1 MNTLPSRTTKS
12 VRKATAQRIQ
22 AIALNAFWHLV
33 RLMPPAASAATGS
46 AIFRFVGPR
55 TRKQA
60 FIRRN
65 LARVFPRHEPRQI
78 EAVAR
83 EVWGNFG
90 AVLAEYPHLHYYCS
104 DASAPDFDI
113 HVAPETAA
121 IVASRQP
128 AVYVA
133 AHLANWELATA
144 AITRLGIPF
153 SAVYAPQGNPSVDRM
168 LQERRHALG
177 CRFIGKNHAIR
188 RLIGELGAGRSVGLL
203 SDQRSD
209 AGELLP
215 FFGSPAMTTISPAWL
230 ALRFG
235 CPLIPVRV
243 ERIGP
248 ARYRTSLC
256 APLTT
261 PDPAPDRAGVIALS
275 CALNALFESWIRSRP
290 EQWLC
295 MRRRWP
301 APENALSTRSSLQPC
316 N

>member
-12 VRKATAQRIQ
+12 VLKATAQRIQ

-153 SAVYAPQGNPSVDRM
+153 SAVYAPQGNPSSTVC
-168 LQERRHALG
+168 
-177 CRFIGKNHAIR
+177 CRSG
-188 RLIGELGAGRSVGLL
+188 
-203 SDQRSD
+203 D
-209 AGELLP
+209 
-215 FFGSPAMTTISPAWL
+215 
-230 ALRFG
+230 
-235 CPLIPVRV
+235 
-243 ERIGP
+243 
-248 ARYRTSLC
+248 
-256 APLTT
+256 
-261 PDPAPDRAGVIALS
+261 
-275 CALNALFESWIRSRP
+275 
-290 EQWLC
+290 
-295 MRRRWP
+295 
-301 APENALSTRSSLQPC
+301 TRSAAGSSARTMRSAVSSVSWEPADRWDC
-316 N
+316 CPTSVRTPVNYCHSSAAPR